1 MYTIK
6 SRATHGSRAL
16 LIAAAA
22 ALAACADN
30 EPIAPKP
37 PAALAPKA
45 AALPGQWVDVT
56 VTNTSGGTDVGSVRW
71 AANQIESGGGV
82 IRFAPALD
90 GATIVLNGPLSPD
103 GPMYVAGPAKGITLS
118 GNHQYRVIEGYPD
131 DGRVS
136 LTNVTVTKGYHA
148 EYGSAI
154 HATTLYLQNSTVQ
167 DS

>member
-1 MYTIK
+1 MHIVT
-6 SRATHGSRAL
+6 SRVAEWSRAL
-16 LIAAAA
+16 IIVATA
-22 ALAACADN
+22 ALAACADD
-30 EPIAPKP
+30 PIAPKP
-37 PAALAPKA
+37 PAALESQAS
-45 AALPGQWVDVT
+45 ALPGEWVDVT

-90 GATIVLNGPLSPD
+90 GATIILNGPLSPD
-103 GPMYVAGPAKGITLS
+103 GPMYIEGPAKGITLS

-154 HATTLYLQNSTVQ
+154 RA
-167 DS
+167 